1 MIPVV
6 LALAT
11 TECVYRGHY
20 KYQNSSDPYNPRSAL
35 PFYYFTNVTNNLN
48 VQSNF
53 ETSYAWRHERYI
65 RCYPSGPNGPSCAN
79 VTDLT
84 VDCTAALPSDHTDH
98 IRSITLKTI
107 SNSTMF
113 HSLSL
118 NVVENIRVE
127 DTDATSIVTR
137 PSLPRLIEL
146 VLDNVAFFG
155 GGAVGNITVCGPKTT
170 YISIVNTPITT
181 VGTST
186 FAQCTE
192 LRGLTLRSNKLQA
205 FSLGTHAGL
214 SFVDLNGNVGL
225 QSVTMPARQSV
236 RCHIE
241 GAALALAYECRAP
254 PTGTRWLQSRVLSV
268 VMPGDTDD
276 DSDTELALEFGLGL
290 VIVVIVVVA
299 AALVVFHYSNGVG
312 VHLGWERVSQSLD
325 MGF

>member
-11 TECVYRGHY
+11 TQCVYRGHY
-20 KYQNSSDPYNPRSAL
+20 KYQNPNDSYNPRSAL
-35 PFYYFTNVTNNLN
+35 PFYYFTNATNTPN
-48 VQSNF
+48 VQSGF

-65 RCYPSGPNGPSCAN
+65 QCYSSGSNGPSCAN

-84 VDCTAALPSDHTDH
+84 VNCTGTLPADLTDR
-98 IRSITLKTI
+98 IRSITLKNIANVTA
-107 SNSTMF
+107 F

-118 NVVENIRVE
+118 GVVENVRIE

-137 PSLPRLIEL
+137 SPLPRLIEL
-146 VLDNVAFFG
+146 VLDSITFS
-155 GGAVGNITVCGPKTT
+155 GGAVGSVTICGPKTT
-170 YISIVNTPITT
+170 YISIVNTLLTT
-181 VGTST
+181 VVAGT
-186 FAQCTE
+186 FAQCTA

-205 FSLGTHAGL
+205 FSLEPHAGL

-225 QSVTMPARQSV
+225 QSVTMPARPSV

-254 PTGTRWLQSRVLSV
+254 PTGNQWLQSRVLSV
-268 VMPGDTDD
+268 AMPGDTDD
-276 DSDTELALEFGLGL
+276 ETDTKFALDFGLGL
-290 VIVVIVVVA
+290 VVVIIVAVA
-299 AALVVFHYSNGVG
+299 AALVVFHYSNGFE

-325 MGF
+325 VGF

>member
-20 KYQNSSDPYNPRSAL
+20 KYQNPSDSYNPRSAL
-35 PFYYFTNVTNNLN
+35 PFYYFTNATNASN

-84 VDCTAALPSDHTDH
+84 VNCTGTLPEDDNDR
-98 IRSITLKTI
+98 IRSISLKNI
-107 SNSTMF
+107 SNVTAF
-113 HSLSL
+113 HSLAL
-118 NVVENIRVE
+118 NVVENIRIE
-127 DTDATSIVTR
+127 DTEASSVVTR
-137 PSLPRLIEL
+137 SPLPRLIEL
-146 VLDNVAFFG
+146 VLNDVTFS

-276 DSDTELALEFGLGL
+276 DSDTELALDFGLGL

-299 AALVVFHYSNGVG
+299 AALVVFHYSNGFG
-312 VHLGWERVSQSLD
+312 VHLGWERVSQSLEL
-325 MGF
+325 GF